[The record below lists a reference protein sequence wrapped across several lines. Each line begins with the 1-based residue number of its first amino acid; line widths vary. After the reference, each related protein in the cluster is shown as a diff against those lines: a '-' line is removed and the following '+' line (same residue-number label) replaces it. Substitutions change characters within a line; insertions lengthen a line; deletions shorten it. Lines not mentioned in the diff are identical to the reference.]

1 MKKLL
6 SILLVVCLIVVV
18 VPLGTFTFTASA
30 ATSGTTGDCTWSLDG
45 TVLTISG
52 NGTMANYTYYNVP
65 WGCDITE
72 VIIEKG
78 VTSIGSRA
86 FSYCTNLESITI
98 PNSVTSIGSQAF
110 SDCTNLESI
119 TIPNSVTSIGN
130 YAFYNCTSLESIT
143 IPDSVTSIGED
154 AFSGC
159 TSLESVTIG
168 DGVTSIDWHAFSN
181 CTSLESITIPN
192 SVTSIGNYAF
202 YNCTS
207 LTSITV
213 DEDNAFYSSHDGV
226 LFNKNKLELITYPAS
241 KAERNYNIPDSVTSI
256 DGGAFS
262 GCTSLESITI
272 PDSVTSIGYST
283 FEYCTSLESITIPD
297 SVTSI
302 GNYAFYNCTS
312 LTSITVDEDNAFYS
326 SHDGVLFNKNKSEL
340 ITYPAGKAERNY
352 NIPNSVTS
360 IGNSAFYNCTSLKTV
375 TIGDSVTSIGY
386 EVFENCTSL
395 ESITIPDSVTSIG
408 YEAFENCT
416 SLESI
421 TIPDSVKS
429 IGNYAFEGCTSL
441 TSITV
446 DEDNAFYSSHDGVL
460 FNKNK
465 SELITYPAGKAE
477 RNYNI
482 PNSVTSIGNSAFYN
496 CTSLKTVTIGDSV
509 TSIGWC
515 AFSSCTNLKTIT
527 LSKNT
532 TNINTNSFNGCD
544 IKTIYFKGARDEW
557 EDMVYC
563 DDEQF
568 ANAKIIC
575 ICKGEHT
582 YTDENDTSC
591 NNCEF
596 VKLDI
601 STIFPDTAN
610 NGWYSNAVRYV
621 YENGIMSGYS
631 NGKFGTSDGIQRQD
645 FLVMLARYDGVD
657 LTQYEYDCNMPDV
670 ARDSY
675 YESAVNW
682 GVEKGITTGYE
693 SGKFGVGDKIT
704 REQLVTFLYRYAK
717 YKNIEVENVTDT
729 KAKAFPDYNKVTDFA
744 EAPIIW
750 AIDKGV
756 INGKSGYI
764 APQGNAQR
772 CEIAQI
778 MYNIFQKDIF

>member
-213 DEDNAFYSSHDGV
+213 DEDNAFYSS
-226 LFNKNKLELITYPAS
+226 
-241 KAERNYNIPDSVTSI
+241 R
-256 DGGAFS
+256 
-262 GCTSLESITI
+262 
-272 PDSVTSIGYST
+272 
-283 FEYCTSLESITIPD
+283 
-297 SVTSI
+297 
-302 GNYAFYNCTS
+302 
-312 LTSITVDEDNAFYS
+312 
-326 SHDGVLFNKNKSEL
+326 DGVLFNKNKSEL

-446 DEDNAFYSSHDGVL
+446 DEDNAFYSSRDGVL